1 MKILRQIFISFPALF
16 LFLSFTACSN
26 FDEVA
31 EEENSS
37 AFKRGR
43 SYLKVGKNE
52 EALDEFLSITRRMVK
67 CPKSHLEAGRLYLTV
82 KARKDPVAAVYH
94 FRRYLFL
101 EPSSREAP
109 KVKQLIVT
117 AEREIIRNLPGKPYE
132 GYLNGLT
139 LQEENL
145 RLQREVADLKA
156 RLGLPLSETYKPKSL
171 APVSSGPAQVSPVPQ
186 TAASRPQTTAQPQP
200 QSYVV
205 QKGDSLYLISR
216 KFYGDSSHIDR
227 IYQANRSVMKSKNSL
242 RVGQTLRIPPI
253 SGN

>member
-1 MKILRQIFISFPALF
+1 MKILRQIFIFFPALF

-31 EEENSS
+31 EEESSS

-156 RLGLPLSETYKPKSL
+156 RLGMPLSETYKPKSL
-171 APVSSGPAQVSPVPQ
+171 APVPSGAAQISPVPQ
-186 TAASRPQTTAQPQP
+186 AAANRPQPTAQP

>member
-1 MKILRQIFISFPALF
+1 MKILRQICISFPALF

-31 EEENSS
+31 EEESSS

-156 RLGLPLSETYKPKSL
+156 RLGMPLSETYKPKSV
-171 APVSSGPAQVSPVPQ
+171 ASVPSGSAQVSPVPQ
-186 TAASRPQTTAQPQP
+186 AAASRPQPTAQS

>member
-1 MKILRQIFISFPALF
+1 MKTLPSSI
-16 LFLSFTACSN
+16 LFLSAFLFFTFSTGCSN
-26 FDEVA
+26 FDQVA

-52 EALDEFLSITRRMVK
+52 EALDEFLSITRRMVN
-67 CPKSHLEAGRLYLTV
+67 CPKSHLEVGRLYLTLN
-82 KARKDPVAAVYH
+82 ARKDPVAAVYH

-117 AEREIIRNLPGKPYE
+117 AEREIIRNLPGKPYA
-132 GYLNGLT
+132 GYLNGLV

-145 RLQREVADLKA
+145 KLHREVADLKA
-156 RLGLPLSETYKPKSL
+156 RLGMPLSESLKPKIAGASPMASAIATPSPKSV
-171 APVSSGPAQVSPVPQ
+171 APQAKPPVQ
-186 TAASRPQTTAQPQP
+186 SK
-200 QSYVV
+200 SYVV

-227 IYQANRSVMKSKNSL
+227 IYQANRGVMKSKNSL
-242 RVGQTLRIPPI
+242 QVGQTLRIPPS

>member
-1 MKILRQIFISFPALF
+1 MKILRQIFIFFPALF
-16 LFLSFTACSN
+16 LFFSITACSN

-31 EEENSS
+31 EEESSS

-43 SYLKVGKNE
+43 SYLKVGKHE

-117 AEREIIRNLPGKPYE
+117 AEREIIRNLPGKPYA

-156 RLGLPLSETYKPKSL
+156 RLGMPLSETYKPKSV
-171 APVSSGPAQVSPVPQ
+171 ASVPSGSAQVSPVPQ
-186 TAASRPQTTAQPQP
+186 AAASRPQPTAQS

>member
-156 RLGLPLSETYKPKSL
+156 RLGMPLSETYKPKSL
-171 APVSSGPAQVSPVPQ
+171 DPVSSGPTQVSPVPQ
-186 TAASRPQTTAQPQP
+186 SAASRPKPTVQP